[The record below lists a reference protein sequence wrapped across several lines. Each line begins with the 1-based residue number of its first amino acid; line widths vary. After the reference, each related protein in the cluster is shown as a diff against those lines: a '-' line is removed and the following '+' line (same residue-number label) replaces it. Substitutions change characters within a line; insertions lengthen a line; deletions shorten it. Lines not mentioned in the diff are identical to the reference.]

1 MGTGDARKDEGMTF
15 FELYVL
21 IGVPTILLALMAL
34 VYFEVDAKLL
44 RSWNNRDASR

>member
-1 MGTGDARKDEGMTF
+1 MTF
-15 FELYVL
+15 LEFYAL
-21 IGVPTILLALMAL
+21 IGAPLILLALMAL